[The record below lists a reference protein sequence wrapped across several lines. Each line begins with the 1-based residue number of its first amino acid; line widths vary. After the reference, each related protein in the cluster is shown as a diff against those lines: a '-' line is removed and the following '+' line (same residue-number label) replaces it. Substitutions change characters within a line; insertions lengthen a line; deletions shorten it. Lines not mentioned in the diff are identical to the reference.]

1 MSHSL
6 GLLVAR
12 YTRCVS
18 RYWKGTE
25 VIERVHGNVSGLRN
39 NHLKRLSNLYRRKVP
54 PSTTVTIA
62 LARAMAEISREIGR
76 GVVLLID
83 RRGRV
88 VTVAVGDA
96 NDAPIPQR
104 FGEVGSRLSGLRL
117 IHSHLKL
124 GGLSPDD
131 LTTLF
136 LNRLDA
142 LVAFDTL
149 SSANGGIEL
158 GQAHFA
164 QIAPPTSSEE
174 DWIVDPPTQLGY
186 LEQGDV
192 LERIRALEE
201 ELTRSRKARD
211 VGSSSEERAI
221 LVGLESGEGTFEAE
235 SRLAELEELTRS
247 AGGKIAGKSLQHR
260 KTINPKT
267 LVGLGKLQE
276 LVSLA
281 YHEDADLLVF
291 DRELSPGQA
300 REIESFTRLKVLD
313 RTQVILDIF
322 AQNARGREAQV
333 QVELSQL
340 NYQLTRLSGRGSQ
353 MSRLGGGIG
362 TRGPGET
369 KLEVDRRRIR
379 TRISALE
386 TEVDSISRQRS
397 ETRKNRRRGRTPVI
411 ALVGYTNAG
420 KSTLFNVVSK
430 SNALARNKLFST
442 LRPTTKEGWL
452 PDLGEWGAK
461 VLYTDTVGFIRDL
474 PDELRDAFRAT
485 LAELHEADLLL
496 HVVDAAIPGAPDRV
510 DAVNRIL
517 DDLDLDPPRY
527 IVLNKADAA
536 DQKVIIQLR
545 QRYGASVVSA
555 ATKNGLDNLKSELAT
570 QLNQSGVH
578 STGFSNKKY
587 AYSGFITSAD

>member
-1 MSHSL
+1 MSHSI

-149 SSANGGIEL
+149 SSAKGGTEL

-186 LEQGDV
+186 LERGNV

-201 ELTRSRKARD
+201 ELTRSRGTRD
-211 VGSSSEERAI
+211 VNSSSEERAI
-221 LVGLESGEGTFEAE
+221 LVGLESGEGGFEAE
-235 SRLAELEELTRS
+235 SRLLELEELTRS

-260 KTINPKT
+260 KTINSKT
-267 LVGLGKLQE
+267 LIGLGKLQE

-291 DRELSPGQA
+291 DRELSPAQA

-340 NYQLTRLSGRGSQ
+340 NYQLTLLS
-353 MSRLGGGIG
+353 
-362 TRGPGET
+362 
-369 KLEVDRRRIR
+369 
-379 TRISALE
+379 
-386 TEVDSISRQRS
+386 SI
-397 ETRKNRRRGRTPVI
+397 
-411 ALVGYTNAG
+411 
-420 KSTLFNVVSK
+420 
-430 SNALARNKLFST
+430 
-442 LRPTTKEGWL
+442 
-452 PDLGEWGAK
+452 
-461 VLYTDTVGFIRDL
+461 
-474 PDELRDAFRAT
+474 
-485 LAELHEADLLL
+485 H
-496 HVVDAAIPGAPDRV
+496 
-510 DAVNRIL
+510 
-517 DDLDLDPPRY
+517 
-527 IVLNKADAA
+527 
-536 DQKVIIQLR
+536 
-545 QRYGASVVSA
+545 
-555 ATKNGLDNLKSELAT
+555 
-570 QLNQSGVH
+570 
-578 STGFSNKKY
+578 
-587 AYSGFITSAD
+587 

>member
-1 MSHSL
+1 VNHD
-6 GLLVAR
+6 
-12 YTRCVS
+12 
-18 RYWKGTE
+18 WNGTE

-54 PSTTVTIA
+54 PATTVTTD
-62 LARAMAEISREIGR
+62 LAWAMAEIAREIGR

-96 NDAPIPQR
+96 IEAPIPQR
-104 FGEVGSRLSGLRL
+104 SGEVGSRLSGLRL
-117 IHSHLKL
+117 IHGHLKL
-124 GGLSPDD
+124 GGLSPND

-142 LVAFDTL
+142 MVAFDIVATA
-149 SSANGGIEL
+149 SGGVEL

-174 DWIVDPPTQLGY
+174 DWIVDPPSQLRD
-186 LEQGDV
+186 LEHGDV
-192 LERIRALEE
+192 LERIQALEE
-201 ELTRSRKARD
+201 ELTRSRGARE

-221 LVGLESGEGTFEAE
+221 LVGLESGEGRFEAE

-247 AGGKIAGKSLQHR
+247 AGGEIAGTSLQHR

-267 LVGLGKLQE
+267 LIGLGKLQE

-291 DRELSPGQA
+291 DRELSPAQA
-300 REIESFTRLKVLD
+300 REIEGFTRLKVLD

-340 NYQLTRLSGRGSQ
+340 NYQLPRLAGRGNQ

-379 TRISALE
+379 TRISSLE

-397 ETRKNRRRGRTPVI
+397 ETRKNRRRGHTPII

-420 KSTLFNVVSK
+420 KSTLFNIATK
-430 SNALARNKLFST
+430 SNALTRNKLFST

-452 PDLGEWGAK
+452 PDLGEWGAR

-496 HVVDAAIPGAPDRV
+496 HVVDAAMPGAPDRV
-510 DAVNRIL
+510 EAVNRIL
-517 DDLDLDPPRY
+517 DDLELDPPRH

-536 DQKVIIQLR
+536 DPTVVLQLK

-555 ATKNGLDNLKSELAT
+555 STKSGLDSLKSQLAAELNHT
-570 QLNQSGVH
+570 GVH
-578 STGFSNKKY
+578 STGYSSQKKQY
-587 AYSGFITSAD
+587 ATFLTSID